1 MPESYSHIF
10 LLSHMRAFTS
20 LAGHILGSHPEIN
33 GYFEMH
39 ISYDDDAAL
48 ARQLDVLRQHESPK
62 QDSRYLFDKLLHN
75 DYRLDA
81 SRLDPYSTRLL
92 VCLREPEQT
101 LQSIVDLFEKK
112 GAAEP
117 YASPAA
123 AAGYYIDRLET
134 LAGFCRSPSL
144 PYCYYDAELFRAAP
158 EVLLARLGDW
168 LALGSPL
175 SQRYQRFS
183 QTGKA
188 RKGDSSGAIYSGRIE
203 QERGDYSHI
212 PIPDDVLRRA
222 REVYRRC
229 REGIIAGAADAIVMP
244 AGTPSRS

>member
-33 GYFEMH
+33 GYFELH
-39 ISYDDDAAL
+39 ISYDDAAAL
-48 ARQLDVLRQHESPK
+48 DRQLAVLQQYETLK

-75 DYRLDA
+75 GYRLDP
-81 SRLDPYSTRLL
+81 SRLAPDSTRLL
-92 VCLREPEQT
+92 VCLRRPQQT
-101 LQSIVDLFEKK
+101 LQSIVGLFEKK
-112 GAAEP
+112 GTAEP
-117 YASPAA
+117 YASPTTAA
-123 AAGYYIDRLET
+123 DYYIDRLET
-134 LAGFCRSPSL
+134 LAGFCRSSSL
-144 PYCYYDAELFRAAP
+144 PYCYYDAELFQAAP

-188 RKGDSSGAIYSGRIE
+188 RKGDSSSAIYSGRIE
-203 QERGDYSHI
+203 QDRVDYSHI
-212 PIPDDVLRRA
+212 RIPDDALRRA
-222 REVYRRC
+222 REVYGRC
-229 REGIIAGAADAIVMP
+229 REGIVAGAAGSVVMP
-244 AGTPSRS
+244 AGTPSR

>member
-20 LAGHILGSHPEIN
+20 LAGHILGSHAEIN

-39 ISYDDDAAL
+39 ISYNDAAAL
-48 ARQLDVLRQHESPK
+48 DRQLDVLRQHETPK

-75 DYRLDA
+75 DYRLDP
-81 SRLDPYSTRLL
+81 SRLDPDSTRLL

-101 LQSIVDLFEKK
+101 LQSIVGLFEKK
-112 GAAEP
+112 GTAEP

-123 AAGYYIDRLET
+123 AAGYYIERLET
-134 LAGFCRSPSL
+134 LAGFCRSSSL
-144 PYCYYDAELFRAAP
+144 PYCYYDAELLQAAP
-158 EVLLARLGDW
+158 EVLLAGLTDW

-175 SQRYQRFS
+175 SQHYQRFS

-203 QERGDYSHI
+203 QARVDYSHI
-212 PIPDDVLRRA
+212 RIPDDILHRA

-229 REGIIAGAADAIVMP
+229 REGIVAGAADSIVTP
-244 AGTPSRS
+244 AGGP

>member
-1 MPESYSHIF
+1 MPERYSHIF

-20 LAGHILGSHPEIN
+20 LAGHILGTHPEIN

-39 ISYDDDAAL
+39 ISYDDAAAL
-48 ARQLDVLRQHESPK
+48 DRQLDVLRQHETRK
-62 QDSRYLFDKLLHN
+62 QGSRYLFDKLLHN
-75 DYRLDA
+75 DYRLDP
-81 SRLDPYSTRLL
+81 SRLDPDSTRLF
-92 VCLREPEQT
+92 VCLRRPEQT
-101 LQSIVDLFEKK
+101 IRSIVDLFEKK
-112 GAAEP
+112 GTAEP

-134 LAGFCRSPSL
+134 LAGFCSSSRL
-144 PYCYYDAELFRAAP
+144 PYCYYDAELFQAAP
-158 EVLLARLGDW
+158 EMLLARLTDW

-188 RKGDSSGAIYSGRIE
+188 RKGDSSSAIYSGTIDKDRV
-203 QERGDYSHI
+203 DYSHI
-212 PIPDDVLRRA
+212 QVPDDVLHRA

-229 REGIIAGAADAIVMP
+229 REGIIAGSADAIIMP
-244 AGTPSRS
+244 GGTPSR